1 VHHTDVSTHV
11 ADDGRAPAGSLER
24 VTIYLDHAGSSP
36 MVPAAVAAM
45 TGWMESGY
53 GNPSGSHSVAR
64 RARQVVEDARD
75 VVAAF
80 MGVSP
85 AGVVFTSG
93 GTESD
98 NLGVLG
104 PLPSRAGALVVSA
117 VEHPAVMQ
125 AARSSGREVR
135 ILGVGEDGVVDLEH
149 LRLLAGPDVAVVSVQ
164 MANHETG
171 VIQPVEDVA
180 RRVRKW
186 APNAVLHTDAVQ
198 AAPWLDLTSQGG
210 GVDLISISGHKF
222 GGPQGVGA
230 LGIRG
235 DVEIAARQHGG
246 GQERERRSGT
256 LNVAAIAGLAAAVET
271 LVDAGPAPTVA
282 DQRDLLARLVIDS
295 VPGTVITG
303 SGSPR
308 LPGHCHFRFEG
319 VESEALLFLLDEA
332 GVCASAGAACASGA
346 IEPSPV
352 ILAMGVDKV
361 DAGGSLRCTLGRRST
376 EAEVRAAADV
386 VVASVRRLRGA

>member
-1 VHHTDVSTHV
+1 
-11 ADDGRAPAGSLER
+11 
-24 VTIYLDHAGSSP
+24 
-36 MVPAAVAAM
+36 MVPAAKAAVS
-45 TGWMESGY
+45 GWMESGY

-75 VVAAF
+75 IVASF
-80 MGVSP
+80 MGVAP

-93 GTESD
+93 GTEAD

-104 PLPSRAGALVVSA
+104 PLPDRVGALVVSA

-125 AARSSGREVR
+125 SARSSGREVR
-135 ILGVGEDGVVDLEH
+135 ILGVGPDGLVDLEH
-149 LRLLAGPDVAVVSVQ
+149 LRLLAGRDVAVVSVQ

-171 VIQPVEDVA
+171 VIQPIEDLA

-198 AAPWLDLTSQGG
+198 AAPWLDLALAAGA
-210 GVDLISISGHKF
+210 DLISISGHKF

-235 DVEIAARQHGG
+235 AVEVSALLHGG
-246 GQERERRSGT
+246 GQEKERRSGT
-256 LNVAAIAGLAAAVET
+256 LNVAAIAGLAAAIES
-271 LVDAGPAPTVA
+271 LSQAAPPQAVA
-282 DQRDLLARLVIDS
+282 DRRDLLARLVLDS
-295 VPGTVITG
+295 VPATVVTAA
-303 SGSPR
+303 GSPR

-319 VESEALLFLLDEA
+319 VESEALLFLLDES

-352 ILAMGVDKV
+352 ILAMGVDKTE
-361 DAGGSLRCTLGRRST
+361 AGGSLRCTLGRLTT
-376 EAEVRAAADV
+376 EADVRAAAEII
-386 VVASVRRLRGA
+386 VASVRRLRGA